1 MTREIQYTIQLG
13 TAFDA
18 GQQLIWSLV
27 KEPWITQENIYVHR
41 PRFYRSHLSRLA
53 AQADGAQAGPQDLQ
67 EMFHLD
73 QTPPDQDLHFVL
85 NMTEPMQPEP
95 HFYADGKWFDEL
107 GNRAA
112 RLRAVLSPAPV
123 QFMLC
128 LRNPAMLLSDALTS
142 GDYPTYV
149 SAQPNPFTLGWAD
162 VLRDLRAHVPDA
174 PITVWCAEESPL
186 TWGQILSSFGTTANK
201 LTLDARTHMA
211 RSLMNDEGGKRL
223 TDYLR
228 QHPDLT
234 DDLRARVIS
243 IFIEK
248 FTPPEN
254 LEADVVIPGWSEDK
268 QIRMDALYAA
278 DLEQVAK
285 IDGVTFITV

>member
-1 MTREIQYTIQLG
+1 LTRKIQYTIQLG
-13 TAFDA
+13 TSFDE
-18 GQQLIWSLV
+18 GQELIWSLV

-53 AQADGAQAGPQDLQ
+53 AQADGTQAGPQDLQ
-67 EMFHLD
+67 KMFHLD
-73 QTPPDQDLHFVL
+73 QTDPDQDLHFVL
-85 NMTEPMQPEP
+85 NMTEPMQPET
-95 HFYADGKWFDEL
+95 HFYADGKWFDGL
-107 GNRAA
+107 GVRAA

-128 LRNPAMLLSDALTS
+128 LRNPAMLLSAALTS
-142 GDYPTYV
+142 GDYPAYD
-149 SAQPNPFTLGWAD
+149 AALPNPFTLRWTD
-162 VLRDLRAHVPDA
+162 VVHDLRAHLPDA

-186 TWGQILSSFGTTANK
+186 IWGKVLSSFGAPEHE
-201 LTLDARTHMA
+201 LTLDGQTHLA

-223 TDYLR
+223 TEYLR
-228 QHPDLT
+228 EHPDLT

-248 FTPPEN
+248 FTPPEK
-254 LEADVVIPGWSEDK
+254 LEANVAIPAWSEDK